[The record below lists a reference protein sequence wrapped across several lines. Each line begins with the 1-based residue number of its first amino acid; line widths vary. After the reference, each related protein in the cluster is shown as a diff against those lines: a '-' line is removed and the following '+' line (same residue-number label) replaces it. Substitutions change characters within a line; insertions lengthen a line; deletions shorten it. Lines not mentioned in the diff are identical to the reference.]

1 MLALLTRQRPDRVP
15 FIPFAFG
22 FCARNV
28 GYPVSAA
35 YADAEQSFW
44 SQLWTSEQYGYDG
57 GPLYGYASQGAWEFG
72 GELEMPV
79 GAHQA
84 PWVSR
89 APATTPAAVEAL
101 EIPEVES
108 AGAYR
113 IAIPFARLQQK
124 LGMPVTFQ
132 GFSPFT
138 NAGNIAELPTLLRW
152 IVKEPKT
159 VHLLLSKC
167 IEFHRKVVD
176 YFTREFAG
184 SPIIMFFGEPST
196 ANAVI
201 SPRQFETFALPY
213 LREMNQYAV
222 DKGVRHIFAH
232 LCGEQNKNLSYWSDM
247 PYGDPG
253 IISVGH
259 EVDLTRAIEVF
270 GDQHIIAGNVEPQ
283 RLQLGTSQEV
293 YDLTRQALE
302 KGKRAPN
309 GFILMGGCEIPV
321 NTPPY
326 NIFTMKK
333 AVMEHGFY
341 DDDGEKDDIRSRLET
356 ARG

>member
-1 MLALLTRQRPDRVP
+1 MTTPNRERLTPPERMGALLSRQRPDRVP

-22 FCARNV
+22 FCAHNV
-28 GYPVSAA
+28 GYPVAES
-35 YADAEQSFW
+35 YASPERSFW

-72 GELEMPV
+72 GAVEMPT

-89 APATTPAAVEAL
+89 APATTPEAVEAL
-101 EIPEVES
+101 EIPDVET
-108 AGAYR
+108 AGAYP
-113 IAIPFARLQQK
+113 IGIPFARLQRS

-152 IVKEPKT
+152 IVKEPQT
-159 VHLLLSKC
+159 VHLLMRKC

-184 SPIIMFFGEPST
+184 GPIMMFFGEPST

-201 SPRQFETFALPY
+201 SPKQFEKFALPY
-213 LREMNQYAV
+213 LDEMNRYAIE
-222 DKGVRHIFAH
+222 KGVKHIFAH
-232 LCGEQNKNLSYWSDM
+232 LCGEQNKNLDYWNQI

-253 IISVGH
+253 IISFGH
-259 EVDLTRAIEVF
+259 EVDLDRAIEVF
-270 GDQHIIAGNVEPQ
+270 GDRHIIAGNVEPQ
-283 RLQLGTSQEV
+283 KVQLGTPEEV
-293 YDLTRQALE
+293 YALTRAALE
-302 KGKRAPN
+302 KGKRAKS
-309 GFILMGGCEIPV
+309 GFVLMCGCELPV

-326 NIFTMKK
+326 NLYTMKK
-333 AVMEHGFY
+333 AVLDHGFY
-341 DDDGEKDDIRSRLET
+341 EAT
-356 ARG
+356 